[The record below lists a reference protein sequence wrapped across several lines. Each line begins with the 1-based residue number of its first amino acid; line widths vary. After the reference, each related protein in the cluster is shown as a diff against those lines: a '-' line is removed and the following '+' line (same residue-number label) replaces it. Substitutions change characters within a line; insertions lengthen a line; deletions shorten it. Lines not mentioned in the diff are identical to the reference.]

1 MKFCVPFFVFL
12 FFGFSYGQDY
22 DKKTYITKTDTLP
35 YRILLPENF
44 HPQKAYPLLV
54 FLHGVG
60 ERGKDNQKQLIHG
73 SSLFKSKE
81 FRAKHPAIIVF
92 PQCPENSYW
101 ASVKKIKARKKE
113 NQFKF
118 YKDLPKH
125 HTMEIL
131 QDFLYDIE
139 KTYNI
144 DPLRRY
150 IGGLSMGGMGTFE
163 LVTRM
168 PNYFASAFSICG
180 GGHSQWAED
189 LSTTPFW
196 VFHGSNDQ
204 TISYRYSKKMFKSM
218 KRYNNQTKLTIYEGV
233 AHNSW
238 DLTFKEPELFDWV
251 FSFTK
256 NK

>member
-1 MKFCVPFFVFL
+1 MFL
-12 FFGFSYGQDY
+12 YVGLIYGQEY
-22 DKKTYITKTDTLP
+22 EKKRYIIHNDTLP
-35 YRILLPENF
+35 YRLLLPENF
-44 HPQKAYPLLV
+44 DPNKAYPLLV

-73 SSLFKSKE
+73 SSLFTSKE
-81 FRAKHPAIIVF
+81 FRTKYPAIIIF

-101 ASVKKIKARKKE
+101 ASVNKTNTKKKSK
-113 NQFKF
+113 QFKF
-118 YKDLPKH
+118 YKELPKY
-125 HTMEIL
+125 HTMDIL
-131 QDFLYDIE
+131 QDFLYNLE
-139 KTYNI
+139 KTYPI
-144 DPLRRY
+144 DSSRRY

-180 GGHSQWAED
+180 GGHSQWAKD

-196 VFHGSNDQ
+196 IFHGNNDQ
-204 TISYRYSKKMFKSM
+204 TISYRYSKRMFNKM
-218 KRYNNQTKLTIYEGV
+218 KRYNDQTKLTIYEGV

-238 DLTFKEPELFDWV
+238 DLTFKEPELFRWV